1 MRFRFLAA
9 GVAAA
14 VSIAVATPVSG
25 QAAEPVDGPPIG
37 ISDMQTGRL
46 LLKAGRLR
54 DARAFLEQARPE
66 DEDAQVERLFLLG
79 RIEARLGMPRRAA
92 RRFEAVLALRP
103 DLTRARLELAHAYY
117 AVGRDEK
124 ARHHFKATLADRLP
138 SSVEGAV
145 RDFLGR
151 IDARKRW
158 SASVSAALLPETNPA
173 KRTESETVLVG
184 GAPFRLDDGARA
196 SSGVG
201 TLASGGASF
210 SPALGKDLRGVL
222 AASGAAKLYKQSDW
236 SDISVQGEIGL
247 ARLFD
252 EGHVS
257 GGLRLGRRWL
267 GGDRYSRGFGP
278 WARGR
283 FRLSA
288 ATRLKG
294 AASIERLT
302 HDGMP
307 TRDGWRFTV
316 APGLMYAID
325 GRTSIRADFDLEAVT
340 AREDRHG
347 SRLAGLGLAVSRAFK
362 GGLSLTPSA
371 AFHVR
376 RHSGPDPLFQKTRAD
391 RQYRLGVRV
400 LHRALQFEG
409 FAPYTGLSLEWNH
422 SNIPIHSYRNHGII
436 LGVSHT
442 F

>member
-1 MRFRFLAA
+1 MAPAVAL
-9 GVAAA
+9 VAA
-14 VSIAVATPVSG
+14 VLLFAVATPVPG
-25 QAAEPVDGPPIG
+25 HAAEGVGGLPVE
-37 ISDMQTGRL
+37 ISDLQTGRL
-46 LLKAGRLR
+46 LLRAGRLR

-66 DEDAQVERLFLLG
+66 SEEEQIERLFLLG
-79 RIEARLGMPRRAA
+79 RIEVRLGRPRQAA
-92 RRFEAVLALRP
+92 RRFEAILALRP
-103 DLTRARLELAHAYY
+103 DLTRARLELARAYY

-124 ARHHFKATLADRLP
+124 ARHHFESTLAERLP

-173 KRTESETVLVG
+173 KRTGSETVLIG
-184 GAPFRLDDGARA
+184 GAPFRLDEDARA

-201 TLASGGASF
+201 MLASGGASF
-210 SPALGKDLRGVL
+210 SPALGEDLRGVL
-222 AASGAAKLYKQSDW
+222 AASGAAKLYRQSDW
-236 SDISVQGEIGL
+236 SDTSVHGEIGL

-252 EGHVS
+252 EGDVS
-257 GGLRLGRRWL
+257 GGLRLERRWL
-267 GGDRYSRGFGP
+267 GGDGYSRGLGS

-283 FRLSA
+283 FRLSG
-288 ATRLKG
+288 ATRLQG
-294 AASIERLT
+294 AASIERLA

-307 TRDGWRFTV
+307 ARDGWRFTV
-316 APGLMYAID
+316 APGLMHAID

-340 AREDRHG
+340 AREDRSG

-376 RHSGPDPLFQKTRAD
+376 RHSGPDPLFQKIRTD
-391 RQYRLGVRV
+391 RQYRLGMRA

-409 FAPYTGLSLEWNH
+409 FAPYVGLSLEWND
-422 SNIPIHSYRNHGII
+422 SNIPIHTYRNHGIT
-436 LGVSHT
+436 LGVSHA